1 MTTARWSGG
10 RVDGLAS
17 LFSLGAAGGL
27 SDGQLLER
35 FLARDEPAASEAAFA
50 ALLSRHGSL
59 VLAVCRRELAD
70 EDEAHDAFQATF
82 LVLANKARTIRKRE
96 SVGSWLLGIARRVA
110 ARARVES
117 ARRRRLLER
126 FAATRPAE
134 ASNESPAATIADTLD
149 HAVLL
154 AEVDRLPERFREP
167 VVLHY
172 FEGLSAEAAAQRLG
186 VARGTVLSRL
196 ARARVRIRERLEQ
209 RGVSYPALLPAAGSS
224 ARWLTLD
231 PFPVSLANA
240 TARAVGSL
248 GLAGAAVE
256 GVVPAAAA
264 RLSRAVARRLV
275 VARAGVSVAL
285 LAVTFAGFS
294 IGLAATAGFGPSDE
308 PQAGQAMRRPG
319 ASEGRPT
326 TPAESSFT
334 DGVVTLRGQVF
345 DPDGKPA
352 AGASILLEDRDPR
365 AAPEVMGARRVAA
378 AGPDGR
384 FQVRVR
390 RSSLVPTTGIPFQSV
405 LAASAPG
412 LGADWVGLDPAAIEK
427 PFTLRLR
434 RDDVPI
440 EGRIVSL
447 EGRPLAGVNV
457 KVMTLLEVPPSVLA
471 AIRANRNRMRT
482 EQWGQMLNAL
492 NTRPDGGFAPVRTDT
507 DGRFRLTGVG
517 RDRLF
522 TLEIDGGSV
531 ELTSILTFS
540 ASDPGYRPI
549 VLPNSGI
556 VKRQIEGPRFERV
569 VAPGRVVE
577 GTVRD
582 RDTGRPIAGARVHNM
597 RGQMQTTDAQGRFR
611 FEGMPASGRV
621 HITASVKDQ
630 PYVMASASFDEAQP
644 LVPVRADVT
653 LKRGIWVEGQVTDRA
668 TGKGVSAMV
677 GYYGR
682 TDNPHLKDFSDGL
695 FLRRVVPHQPETP
708 TDNEGRYRI
717 AVPPGGGMLTVKAF
731 GGGYPAA
738 AVPEE
743 AYHALGVNPGGFQY
757 HACLPIDV
765 PTDRELVAPTV
776 TLNRSRAQRLAVVDG
791 DGRPVSGTWIYSLQ
805 DGHSIGEPLA
815 GAELVIHHDQPG
827 TAETVMFVHEGRSLG
842 GFVDVKGD
850 ESDPIRVV
858 LKPTGTVTG
867 RLVDED
873 GRPRAGA
880 GLTVSYQIRRLGQP
894 IMCLRGEMMSTGDD
908 GRFRITHIVPG
919 VTYTVQVNKPDPQ
932 RSTEGYLRAPEWTVK
947 PGESQDWGD
956 VRVQAYDGPTGGL

>member
-1 MTTARWSGG
+1 MLRVRTSGMASG
-10 RVDGLAS
+10 DLAS
-17 LFSLGAAGGL
+17 LYSLGAAGAL

-82 LVLANKARTIRKRE
+82 LVLASKARTIRKRE

-134 ASNESPAATIADTLD
+134 AANESPAATIADTLD

-196 ARARVRIRERLEQ
+196 ARARVRIKERLEQ

-231 PFPVSLANA
+231 PVPVSLAQE
-240 TARAVGSL
+240 TTRAVGSL

-256 GVVPAAAA
+256 GVVPASAA

-294 IGLAATAGFGPSDE
+294 IGLAATAAFGPHDE

-326 TPAESSFT
+326 TPAESPNI
-334 DGVVTLRGQVF
+334 DGVVAVHGQVLE
-345 DPDGKPA
+345 PDGKPA

-365 AAPEVMGARRVAA
+365 AAQVMGARRVTA

-390 RSSLVPTTGIPFQSV
+390 RSSLVATTGIPFRWV

-412 LGADWVGLDPAAIEK
+412 RGADWVGLDLAAIEK

-440 EGRIVSL
+440 DGRIVSL

-457 KVMTLLEVPPSVLA
+457 KVKTLLEVPPSVLA
-471 AIRANRNRMRT
+471 TIRANGDRLRG
-482 EQWGQMLNAL
+482 EQWGQMRNGLYPP
-492 NTRPDGGFAPVRTDT
+492 TDGAFVPVRTGP
-507 DGRFRLTGVG
+507 DGRFRLTGLG
-517 RDRLF
+517 RDRLIA
-522 TLEIDGGSV
+522 LEIDGGTVEWTSV
-531 ELTSILTFS
+531 LVFT

-549 VLPNSGI
+549 ILPNSGI
-556 VKRQIEGPRFERV
+556 VKAQIEGPRFERA

-582 RDTGRPIAGARVHNM
+582 RDTGRPINGARLHNG
-597 RGQMQTTDAQGRFR
+597 RGQVQTTDAQGRFR
-611 FEGMPASGRV
+611 FEGMPATGRV
-621 HITASVKDQ
+621 HIKSSVEDQ
-630 PYVMASASFDEAQP
+630 PYVASSASFDEAQP
-644 LVPVRADVT
+644 MAPIRADIT
-653 LKRGIWVEGQVTDRA
+653 LKRGTWVEGQVTDRA
-668 TGKGVSAMV
+668 RGNGVPAIV
-677 GYYGR
+677 GYYAR
-682 TDNPHLKDFSDGL
+682 TDNPHLKDFPDAQ
-695 FLRRVVPHQPETP
+695 FFNRVIPHQPEVLTE
-708 TDNEGRYRI
+708 DDGRYRI

-731 GGGYPAA
+731 GGGYAAA
-738 AVPEE
+738 AVPED
-743 AYHALGVNPGGFQY
+743 AYHALFVNPGGFQY

-765 PTDRELVAPTV
+765 PTDRTLVAPTV
-776 TLNRSRAQRLAVVDG
+776 TLERTRAQRLAVVDG
-791 DGRPVSGTWIYSLQ
+791 EGRPVAGTWIYSLHN
-805 DGHSIGEPLA
+805 GGSIGEPLA
-815 GAELVIHHDQPG
+815 ADELVIHHDKPG

-842 GFVDVKGD
+842 GYVDVKGD
-850 ESDPIRVV
+850 EPDPIRAV
-858 LKPTGTVTG
+858 LKPTGKVSG

-919 VTYTVQVNKPDPQ
+919 VIYTIQVSRPDPQ

-956 VRVQAYDGPTGGL
+956 VRVQAYEGPAGGF